1 MIFFFFF
8 SLFLFF
14 VFLLENMELKRKL
27 EQLTAKYER
36 LDKKTSREIERLRDE
51 NKFLA
56 EINDAFGKEND
67 ELQEQLDRYVK
78 YRLPRSLQRKT
89 GDGPSVKATK
99 SKGKKPIRCS
109 DDELEQSNFEGN
121 RTDYEESNE
130 KGDRVC
136 CGSILLWFFSKF
148 S

>member
-14 VFLLENMELKRKL
+14 FFFLENMELKRKL
-27 EQLTAKYER
+27 EQLTVKYER
-36 LDKKTSREIERLRDE
+36 LDKKMSRKIERLRDE

-56 EINDAFGKEND
+56 KINDAFGKEND

-89 GDGPSVKATK
+89 DDGPSVKATK
-99 SKGKKPIRCS
+99 SKSKKLVCLS
-109 DDELEQSNFEGN
+109 DDEPDQSNF
-121 RTDYEESNE
+121 
-130 KGDRVC
+130 
-136 CGSILLWFFSKF
+136 
-148 S
+148 